1 MATAEKVFLISPE
14 AEPIVRKD
22 VLENEEFKGESIDL
36 ASAEALGLKDNSL
49 FLIVSA
55 PVEFF
60 LKNAITFSGYPEVEG
75 EEKEEI
81 LKAKKGEGNP
91 VSPGDAG

>member
-1 MATAEKVFLISPE
+1 MATAEKIFLISPE
-14 AEPIVRKD
+14 AEPTVRKD

-36 ASAEALGLKDNSL
+36 IGSETLGLKGNSL

-60 LKNAITFSGYPEVEG
+60 LKNANSFSSYPEVEG

-81 LKAKKGEGNP
+81 LKAKKGEGP
-91 VSPGDAG
+91 QQSPRES

>member
-14 AEPIVRKD
+14 AEPIVRKNF
-22 VLENEEFKGESIDL
+22 LENEEFKGESIDL
-36 ASAEALGLKDNSL
+36 IGSETLGLKGNSL

-60 LKNAITFSGYPEVEG
+60 LKHASVFSGYPEVEG
-75 EEKEEI
+75 EEKDAV
-81 LKAKKGEGNP
+81 LGAKRAQGAKAE
-91 VSPGDAG
+91 